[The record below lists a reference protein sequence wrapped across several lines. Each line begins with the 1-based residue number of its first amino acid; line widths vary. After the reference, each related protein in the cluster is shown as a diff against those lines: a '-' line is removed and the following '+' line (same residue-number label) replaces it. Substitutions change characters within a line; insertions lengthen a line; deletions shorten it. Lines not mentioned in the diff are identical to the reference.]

1 MTKHPLAPR
10 AAPARIGRPR
20 RPGSALRR
28 LGPAAFALTLLGG
41 CANVHNVEVGAVPD
55 DYRTRHPIVVTQS
68 ETAIDIPVSNSET
81 KLTLSSRSRV
91 EEFASRFRSDK
102 VDSIRVLVPY
112 GSTNERAAEQV
123 SRDVVK
129 VLQKHHIGRGQIIVA
144 PYSAVGDT
152 GPTPV
157 RLAYSTLVA
166 QTGPCGRW
174 PEDLSE
180 TTENKN
186 YYNFGCATQQNLAAQ
201 IADPRDL
208 LGPRGMDPSDAQRR
222 TKVIDDYRNGRLT
235 SAESMDAESD
245 YDW

>member
-1 MTKHPLAPR
+1 MTKHPLAPG
-10 AAPARIGRPR
+10 AVPARTGQGL
-20 RPGSALRR
+20 RPGSTPRR
-28 LGPAAFALTLLGG
+28 LGAAVFALTLLGG

-55 DYRTRHPIVVTQS
+55 DYRTRHPIVVTQA
-68 ETAIDIPVSNSET
+68 ETAIDIPVSSSET
-81 KLTLSSRSRV
+81 KLTLSSRGRV
-91 EEFASRFRSDK
+91 EEFATRFRYDK

-112 GSTNERAAEQV
+112 GSTNERAAEMV

-129 VLQKHHIGRGQIIVA
+129 VLQKHRIGRSQILIA

-174 PEDLSE
+174 PEDLGE

-186 YYNFGCATQQNLAAQ
+186 YYNFGCASQQNIAAQ

-222 TKVIDDYRNGRLT
+222 TMVIDKYRNGERT
-235 SAESMDAESD
+235 AAEAMEAESD

>member
-1 MTKHPLAPR
+1 MTQHPLLSRQASERPGR
-10 AAPARIGRPR
+10 VRRPAFPR
-20 RPGSALRR
+20 RGLAL
-28 LGPAAFALTLLGG
+28 AALTLFAG
-41 CANVHNVEVGAVPD
+41 CANVHHVEVGAVPD
-55 DYRTRHPIVVTQS
+55 DYRTRHPIVVTQA
-68 ETAIDIPVSNSET
+68 ETAIDIPVSSSES
-81 KLTLSSRSRV
+81 KLTLSSRGRV
-91 EEFASRFRSDK
+91 EEFATRFRSDK

-112 GSTNERAAEQV
+112 GSTNERAAEMV
-123 SRDVVK
+123 SRDVVR
-129 VLQKHHIGRGQIIVA
+129 VLQKHRIGRRQILVA

-166 QTGPCGRW
+166 KTGPCGRW

-180 TTENKN
+180 TSENKN
-186 YYNFGCATQQNLAAQ
+186 YYNFGCASQQNLAAQ

-222 TKVIDDYRNGRLT
+222 TAVIDKYRNGEST
-235 SAESMDAESD
+235 AAEAMEAESD